1 VKKVVIL
8 QNRLFHYRTKLF
20 EQLRDT
26 CAMRGI
32 ELHLVH
38 GQASR
43 RESGKND
50 EATLPWAEKVSN
62 RFWEIG
68 EHDIIWQPFFASIKG
83 ADLILIMQENRILSN
98 YPLLLSRMWSPRKV
112 AYWGHGKNF
121 QSDAPTGLRE
131 RWKNFL
137 LNRVDWWFAYTD
149 VTVDILRGA
158 GFPLERITC
167 LDNSIDNDSFVRDLA
182 SISNKRLAELRM
194 EINVKDGSKI
204 GLFCGSLYPDK
215 RLDYMIEA
223 ADKVHAE
230 MPDFKLLVLGDGPA
244 ARQINI
250 AAASRGWLKYC
261 GMRRG
266 LEKAAYFR
274 LADMVFNPGACGLH
288 ILDAFCAGIPI
299 ATTVEAR
306 HGPEIAYLKDGQ
318 NGIVISGGPENYAG
332 QVIKLLS
339 ESTKYQYLCSGAR
352 ETASRYTLK
361 NMVYQFANGIER
373 CLALQR

>member
-1 VKKVVIL
+1 MKKVVIL
-8 QNRLFHYRTKLF
+8 QNRLFHYRTNLF
-20 EQLRDT
+20 EQLRGT

-43 RESGKND
+43 RESTKND
-50 EATLPWAEKVSN
+50 EATLPWANRVSN

-68 EHDIIWQPFFASIKG
+68 GHDIIWQPYSASLKG
-83 ADLILIMQENRILSN
+83 ADLIVIMQENRILSN
-98 YPLLLSRMWSPRKV
+98 YPLLLSRMCLSRKV

-149 VTVDILRGA
+149 VTADILGKA
-158 GFPLERITC
+158 GFPAERITC
-167 LDNSIDNDSFVRDLA
+167 LDNSIDNEGFNLDLA
-182 SISNKRLAELRM
+182 SIPDNRLSELR
-194 EINVKDGSKI
+194 EKINANDKSRI

-215 RLDYMIEA
+215 RLEYMIEA
-223 ADKVHAE
+223 ADQIHME
-230 MPDFKLLVLGDGPA
+230 LPDFKLLVIGDGVGA
-244 ARQINI
+244 SQIN
-250 AAASRGWLKYC
+250 AAATSRDWLKYL
-261 GMRRG
+261 GVRKG

-274 LADMVFNPGACGLH
+274 LAHVVFNPGACGLH

-299 ATTVEAR
+299 ATTLEAR

-318 NGIVISGGPENYAG
+318 NGIVTRGCPENYAN
-332 QVIKLLS
+332 QIISLLS
-339 ESTKYQYLCSGAR
+339 DPTKYRYLCLGAK
-352 ETASRYTLK
+352 ETALRYTLK
-361 NMVYQFANGIER
+361 NMVNRFASGIEK
-373 CLALQR
+373 CLAFQE